1 MSNGTKQKLTPAQIK
16 KMMAKFMKD
25 QKYLAGKKLKKPGAN
40 VADKSL
46 AGIRSSSGS
55 MLKQLTSPNKP
66 KLAKRG
72 GKMKKKK

>member
-1 MSNGTKQKLTPAQIK
+1 MSNGTKQKLTAAQIK

-25 QKYLAGKKLKKPGAN
+25 QKYLAGKKLKKPGGS

-46 AGIRSSSGS
+46 AGMRSSSGS
-55 MLKQLTSPNKP
+55 MLKQLTSPKP
-66 KLAKRG
+66 RLAKRG

>member
-25 QKYLAGKKLKKPGAN
+25 QKYLAGKKLKKPGGN

-46 AGIRSSSGS
+46 AGMRSSSGS
-55 MLKQLTSPNKP
+55 MLKQLISSKP